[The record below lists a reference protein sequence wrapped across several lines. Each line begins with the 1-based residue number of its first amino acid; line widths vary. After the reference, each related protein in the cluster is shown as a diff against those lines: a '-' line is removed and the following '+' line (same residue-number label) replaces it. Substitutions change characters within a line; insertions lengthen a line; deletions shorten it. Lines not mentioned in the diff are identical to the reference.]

1 MASLCRDCARFGP
14 DGATRC
20 EHCRSPRLVA
30 HPELADLTIAHVDC
44 DAFYAA
50 VEKRDDPSLADVPLI
65 VGGGRRGVVSTCCY
79 LARIHGVRSAMPM
92 FKALELCPDAV
103 VVRPRFDKYV
113 AEGRRVRAMLEALT
127 PLVQPLSIDEAFVD
141 LAGTERVHG
150 LKPAAVLA
158 RFAGAV
164 EREIGITVSVG
175 LAPNKFLAKF
185 ASDVDKP
192 RGFTVI
198 GRGDAMARLAD
209 APVSRLPG
217 VGPAAAT
224 RLKAAGIATVA
235 DVQGLPLDTLMRRV
249 GAEATRLHR
258 LARGEDSRP
267 VDPHSERKSVSAE
280 ITFDTDI
287 ADEEALYALL
297 RHLSEKVSTRLKA
310 AGIAGRTIT
319 LKLKTTDFRTHTR
332 AETLAAPTAMAH
344 RIFASGKAMLAAT
357 AAGRKFRL
365 IGIGMSHLAP
375 LATAQDDDLFDP
387 RLKRLG
393 EAERAMDDLRHR
405 FGDEA
410 VVTGLSLLHPRRR
423 RSSPTDAENS

>member
-1 MASLCRDCARFGP
+1 MAGLCRDCARFGP

-30 HPELADLTIAHVDC
+30 HPELANLTIAHVDC

-103 VVRPRFDKYV
+103 VVRPRFDRYV

-217 VGPAAAT
+217 VGPAAAA

-235 DVQGLPLDTLMRRV
+235 DVQALPLDTLMRRV
-249 GAEATRLHR
+249 GADATRLHR

-297 RHLSEKVSTRLKA
+297 RHLSEKVSTRMKA

-344 RIFASGKAMLAAT
+344 RIFASGKTMLAAT

-423 RSSPTDAENS
+423 RGSPTDAENS